1 VNTEQI
7 FSALQT
13 ELITFT
19 ERRTPAYLKAVMSAG
34 CYVYGAGSYGGRML
48 ALLRTQNIPCFGIID
63 RKFISATETINGAP
77 ALAPDALTSE
87 QAAGKCLLIGVHNHI
102 VNMAEIIA
110 YGRKLG
116 FAEVLWNADLPDA
129 LGPEADNYWLTQR
142 QFTLAHFAEIRLA
155 AAMLRDELSIETM
168 AALLRY
174 RVTGDMAAHPHSE
187 FMQQYAPPG
196 LLQFSG
202 PITFVD
208 GGAYDGDTYKHLQDK
223 GIAIS
228 TWLAFEPDPINYQ
241 ALVSFAREL
250 PIQSVLFPCGLSE
263 SFMQVEFAA
272 NEGTSSHLS
281 TGGGSMTVPCVALDD
296 VIHGPMPDYIKLDI
310 EGAEGLAL
318 RGMRN
323 TITSSQPHLAISA
336 YHRPEDLWV
345 LPQLLGELAPYAD
358 LYLRQHSR
366 NAFETVLYAVPRGS
380 A

>member
-116 FAEVLWNADLPDA
+116 FAEV
-129 LGPEADNYWLTQR
+129 
-142 QFTLAHFAEIRLA
+142 
-155 AAMLRDELSIETM
+155 
-168 AALLRY
+168 LLRY